1 MEINITQIKYQML
14 IKLKRKR
21 LYYEIEELE
30 ILYRKITAKIEN
42 NEIYIELQHPLQPH
56 LPKHC
61 CFDLTQYYP
70 FRPPILYICKA
81 PFDVRFAQNS
91 PFWTQYTAKY
101 SHIPKIK
108 NIIEVDIK
116 IEKKMQIPE
125 NYWSP
130 ALHMEHYL
138 FEIQKIEQTKNQI
151 KYYLFL
157 KTRLDHDM
165 IINVISFIDSI

>member
-1 MEINITQIKYQML
+1 
-14 IKLKRKR
+14 
-21 LYYEIEELE
+21 
-30 ILYRKITAKIEN
+30 
-42 NEIYIELQHPLQPH
+42 
-56 LPKHC
+56 
-61 CFDLTQYYP
+61 
-70 FRPPILYICKA
+70 
-81 PFDVRFAQNS
+81 
-91 PFWTQYTAKY
+91 
-101 SHIPKIK
+101 
-108 NIIEVDIK
+108 
-116 IEKKMQIPE
+116 MQIPE